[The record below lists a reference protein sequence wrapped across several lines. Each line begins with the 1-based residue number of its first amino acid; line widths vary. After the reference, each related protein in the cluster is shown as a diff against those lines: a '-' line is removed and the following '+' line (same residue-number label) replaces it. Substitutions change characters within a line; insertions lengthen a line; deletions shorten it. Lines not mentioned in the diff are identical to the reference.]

1 MVTFT
6 LLNNDGTCL
15 FKDAQ
20 EQKVVLSVGETNP
33 ATYSWIVPRPLIK
46 RVISAAEVVK
56 AYHEQ
61 PSGKKLA
68 ETIKFLEKEGFVEAA
83 YQLENVE
90 TKKFADNKTFIDE
103 FKKNND

>member
-1 MVTFT
+1 M
-6 LLNNDGTCL
+6 
-15 FKDAQ
+15 
-20 EQKVVLSVGETNP
+20 
-33 ATYSWIVPRPLIK
+33 
-46 RVISAAEVVK
+46 K
-56 AYHEQ
+56 AYHAH

-90 TKKFADNKTFIDE
+90 TKKFADNKAFIDE